1 MWAWGDLGKIIGF
14 CSRVVTSGSVQAGF
28 QGPWTGA
35 GAFGPREK
43 VVRAAG
49 WAAYRVLELEGN
61 SNFGEVNPT
70 LSVYSRN
77 A

>member
-1 MWAWGDLGKIIGF
+1 VGGQRIERQEYKLG
-14 CSRVVTSGSVQAGF
+14 S
-28 QGPWTGA
+28 
-35 GAFGPREK
+35 PREK
-43 VVRAAG
+43 VVGAAG

-61 SNFGEVNPT
+61 SNFGGVNPT